1 MAGEAEDGVHSEFL
15 VPIGI
20 CHLGSLS
27 PPSWGPPSP
36 PYLSPSIPS
45 PLLRK
50 AEIWVTVLAGPMQ
63 AGSLPR
69 LPLFLKGH
77 VSQGDKALKSR
88 AHYMLRAWPD
98 SERKLR
104 GTPCP
109 QHSQD
114 KVLGSE
120 REGGARARLQEISGG
135 GPQPSSFSG
144 PSQQT
149 DVGYGSFPESHMQP
163 LQGLNFVQ
171 GHMGVLTA
179 PGRARWAGKAE
190 GFVHQRVRAHDS
202 TALTRGSKT
211 QDLCMSHTCGMSA
224 LCRKHSIC
232 VPTS

>member
-1 MAGEAEDGVHSEFL
+1 MHSEFL

-27 PPSWGPPSP
+27 LPSWGPPSP
-36 PYLSPSIPS
+36 PYLSPSIPF

-120 REGGARARLQEISGG
+120 REGEQGPDSRRSQEVGPSPPLSLGPPNKQMWVMEVSLRATCNHCKDLTLCKDIWGFSQHQG
-135 GPQPSSFSG
+135 GP
-144 PSQQT
+144 
-149 DVGYGSFPESHMQP
+149 
-163 LQGLNFVQ
+163 
-171 GHMGVLTA
+171 MG
-179 PGRARWAGKAE
+179 RE
-190 GFVHQRVRAHDS
+190 G
-202 TALTRGSKT
+202 
-211 QDLCMSHTCGMSA
+211 
-224 LCRKHSIC
+224 
-232 VPTS
+232 